1 VGYENLVVSSHTL
14 GFHMRNIIKN
24 NSNLLSVSIAVALA
38 SSSIQAKTFD
48 PDLQNILANSGQD
61 SLHQVIIAFDQTG
74 ALSTAQLGALN
85 SLGISGVSMQS
96 LPIVGALATQSQI
109 EAIYTRD
116 DVVSIWENEEI
127 TLENFEA
134 TQLTGVQQLRADQS
148 MRKNGI
154 PFTGRGIG
162 VLVNDSG
169 IDGNHNDIKFPQHV
183 VQNVAGQFNLLN
195 DTGIV
200 PVLYQEN
207 VANTEVATGHG
218 SHVAGTIGGNG
229 AMSNGMHTG
238 VAPGANIIGYG
249 SGAYN
254 LLLDTMGG
262 FDYASTHQYTYNIR
276 VISNSFGQT
285 SDVGSDF
292 NPDHPTNVV
301 TKILADRGIIVVF
314 SAGNS
319 GSGESTITG
328 NFKKAP
334 WVVAVAA
341 GDKNGNLAD
350 FSSRGVSEK
359 GGLVTIDGETFEWL
373 DRPTVTAPG
382 VDIISA
388 RSSTNYSN
396 AISISSDSD
405 YMDTTHVPFYTVNSG
420 TSMAAPHVS
429 GIVTLMLEANPD
441 LGWREVKQILQ
452 DTATNMPSRA
462 PWEVGSGY
470 VNAHAAVKAALAM
483 SDRFGDHDKT
493 AIDFNAG
500 ANLGIPSSEDY
511 PISFT
516 PVGDTDVKEF
526 VVADNVSMIM
536 ATGTVELGT
545 AFVLEDPKGNRYSS
559 GIGLIQVQGTNRA
572 ISATGIP
579 GIWKLYMGG
588 IGSISGQSVDPL
600 GVTNGVAGPE
610 STTVT
615 VKQFA
620 IDSYFGINDAIGH
633 PAESFIKFA
642 VASHLMDGTE
652 EGFQPDKTV
661 TKAELANMM
670 MFYGAVRQS
679 NDGNTVNFVDSNSD
693 TAAAMN
699 SVVTNGASIKD
710 RSYANQ
716 GVMQSDSSDMFGATK
731 PVTRETLAYT
741 LVQMLGQQEA
751 AAEVDQEQPLKV
763 FIFDQWVEV
772 VDSDMI
778 APELLGHVQLALNA
792 GLLQA
797 AFSFEDGPLGMG
809 QVLKA
814 RFNPDTQ
821 VNRAVMAMSLTQ
833 LTPLMAK

>member
-1 VGYENLVVSSHTL
+1 
-14 GFHMRNIIKN
+14 MKNIIKN
-24 NSNLLSVSIAVALA
+24 NINLLSVSIALALA
-38 SSSIQAKTFD
+38 STSLEAKTFD
-48 PDLQNILANSGQD
+48 QDLQNILARSGQN
-61 SLHQVIIAFDQTG
+61 SLHQVIISFDQTG
-74 ALSTAQLGALN
+74 APSNLQLAALN

-109 EAIYTRD
+109 EAIYARD
-116 DVVSIWENEEI
+116 DVVSVWENEKI

-134 TQLTGVQQLRADQS
+134 TQLTGVQQLRTDKS
-148 MRKNGI
+148 MRKKGI
-154 PFTGRGIG
+154 PYSGRGIG

-169 IDGNHNDIKFPQHV
+169 IDGNHNDIKYPQHV
-183 VQNVAGQFNLLN
+183 VQNVAGQL
-195 DTGIV
+195 

-207 VANTEVATGHG
+207 IANTEVLTGHG

-229 AMSNGMHTG
+229 AMSNGTHTG
-238 VAPGANIIGYG
+238 VAPGADIIGYG
-249 SGAYN
+249 SGAYDF
-254 LLLDTMGG
+254 LLDTMGG
-262 FDYASTHQYTYNIR
+262 FDYALTHQYTYNIR

-359 GGLVTIDGETFEWL
+359 GGLVTIDGEIFEWL
-373 DRPTVTAPG
+373 DRPTITAPG

-405 YMDTTHVPFYTVNSG
+405 YMEPTHVPFYTVNSG

-452 DTATNMPSRA
+452 DTATNMPGRA

-516 PVGDTDVKEF
+516 PVGDTEVKEF
-526 VVADNVSMIM
+526 VVAENISMIM

-545 AFVLEDPKGNRYSS
+545 AFVLEDPMGKRYSS

-572 ISATGIP
+572 ISATGMP

-620 IDSYFGINDAIGH
+620 IGSYFGINDAIGH

-679 NDGNTVNFVDSNSD
+679 NDGNTVNFVDSNYD

-710 RSYANQ
+710 RAYANQ

-731 PVTRETLAYT
+731 PVTREILAYT
-741 LVQMLGQQEA
+741 LVQMLGQQGD
-751 AAEVDQEQPLKV
+751 AAEVDQDQPLKV

-797 AFSFEDGPLGMG
+797 AFSFEDDPIGMG

-814 RFNPDTQ
+814 RFNPNTQ
-821 VNRAVMAMSLTQ
+821 VNRALMAMSLTQ
-833 LTPLMAK
+833 LTPLMAE

>member
-1 VGYENLVVSSHTL
+1 
-14 GFHMRNIIKN
+14 
-24 NSNLLSVSIAVALA
+24 
-38 SSSIQAKTFD
+38 
-48 PDLQNILANSGQD
+48 
-61 SLHQVIIAFDQTG
+61 
-74 ALSTAQLGALN
+74 
-85 SLGISGVSMQS
+85 
-96 LPIVGALATQSQI
+96 
-109 EAIYTRD
+109 
-116 DVVSIWENEEI
+116 
-127 TLENFEA
+127 
-134 TQLTGVQQLRADQS
+134 
-148 MRKNGI
+148 
-154 PFTGRGIG
+154 
-162 VLVNDSG
+162 
-169 IDGNHNDIKFPQHV
+169 
-183 VQNVAGQFNLLN
+183 
-195 DTGIV
+195 
-200 PVLYQEN
+200 
-207 VANTEVATGHG
+207 
-218 SHVAGTIGGNG
+218 
-229 AMSNGMHTG
+229 
-238 VAPGANIIGYG
+238 
-249 SGAYN
+249 
-254 LLLDTMGG
+254 
-262 FDYASTHQYTYNIR
+262 
-276 VISNSFGQT
+276 
-285 SDVGSDF
+285 
-292 NPDHPTNVV
+292 
-301 TKILADRGIIVVF
+301 
-314 SAGNS
+314 
-319 GSGESTITG
+319 
-328 NFKKAP
+328 
-334 WVVAVAA
+334 
-341 GDKNGNLAD
+341 
-350 FSSRGVSEK
+350 
-359 GGLVTIDGETFEWL
+359 
-373 DRPTVTAPG
+373 
-382 VDIISA
+382 
-388 RSSTNYSN
+388 
-396 AISISSDSD
+396 
-405 YMDTTHVPFYTVNSG
+405 
-420 TSMAAPHVS
+420 
-429 GIVTLMLEANPD
+429 VTLMLEANPD

-452 DTATNMPSRA
+452 DTATNMPGRA

-516 PVGDTDVKEF
+516 PVGDTEVKEF
-526 VVADNVSMIM
+526 VVAENISMIM

-545 AFVLEDPKGNRYSS
+545 AFVLEDPMGKRYSS

-572 ISATGIP
+572 ISATGMP

-620 IDSYFGINDAIGH
+620 IGSYFGINDAIGH

-679 NDGNTVNFVDSNSD
+679 NDGNTVNFVDSNYD

-710 RSYANQ
+710 RAYANQ

-731 PVTRETLAYT
+731 PVTREILAYT
-741 LVQMLGQQEA
+741 LVQMLGQQGD
-751 AAEVDQEQPLKV
+751 AAEVDQDQPLKV

-797 AFSFEDGPLGMG
+797 AFSFEDDPIGMG

-814 RFNPDTQ
+814 RFNPNTQ
-821 VNRAVMAMSLTQ
+821 VNRALMAMSLTQ
-833 LTPLMAK
+833 LTPLMAE